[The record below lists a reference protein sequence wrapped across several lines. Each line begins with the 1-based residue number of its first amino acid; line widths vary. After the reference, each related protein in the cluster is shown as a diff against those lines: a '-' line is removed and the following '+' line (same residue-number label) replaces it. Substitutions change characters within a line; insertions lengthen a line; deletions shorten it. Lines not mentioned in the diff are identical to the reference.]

1 MKTIKQMFDIGN
13 GNERAGAIVFPDDYL
28 TNPEPMV
35 LLNWFHGKGEA
46 YYLSDVGP
54 VDKIFSN
61 GCPLVIAQ
69 AGGYSAVKDPIT
81 GKNYRFAVFG
91 LQGIVP
97 DGKPADQGWA
107 PTAEQSH
114 YAVVNTILKT
124 YNIDKNRIYPTGLSA
139 GGQEV
144 HYSLS
149 TPGIMEL
156 YAAGMPLSAA
166 AGLKPNYA
174 AMAGL
179 GIKVWGYH
187 GDSDKTCD
195 PKNTSVCAAQYNTLN
210 PGYYHLTIIDG
221 NDPLA
226 AVGRGH
232 GGWDKIYDLNN
243 RRIVKDI
250 NGKAYL
256 VNHAEWFLLCA
267 KGSTFIPEKIQ
278 SPEFTGQVVIPS
290 QPNTGSMA
298 TISAVATQVAGN
310 PKAFVLDGTASTGY
324 TSADWTVIKRPGTN
338 NPVLEGGRLDKIKLT
353 VSELDNGDWV
363 FRLKLYPSGLTKDV
377 GFTVG
382 GLTQP
387 IPEGPPPLP
396 PKIVAFVMTVNGKTY
411 NVYTDNTWN

>member
-1 MKTIKQMFDIGN
+1 MPKTIKQMFDIGN
-13 GNERAGAIVFPDDYL
+13 GNVRAGALVVPDDYL
-28 TNPEPMV
+28 TNPQPMPLIV
-35 LLNWFHGKGEA
+35 FSHGMGEA
-46 YYLSDVGP
+46 YYLSDTGTLT
-54 VDKIFSN
+54 KIFAN
-61 GCPLVIAQ
+61 GCPLVIAE
-69 AGGYSAVKDPIT
+69 AGGYNAVKDPISGIT
-81 GKNYRFAVFG
+81 FRFAVFG
-91 LQGIVP
+91 LQGII
-97 DGKPADQGWA
+97 PAGQSQGWA
-107 PTAEQSH
+107 PTAEQSA
-114 YAVVNTILKT
+114 YVVTNTILKT
-124 YNIDKNRIYPTGLSA
+124 YNIDKNRIYKTGLSA
-139 GGQEV
+139 GGQET

-179 GIKVWGYH
+179 GIKVFGYH
-187 GDSDKTCD
+187 GDSDKKCD

-232 GGWDKIYDLNN
+232 GGWAEEYSLSN
-243 RRIVKDI
+243 RRTVKDI
-250 NGKAYL
+250 NGKSYL

-267 KGSTFIPEKIQ
+267 KGSTFIPEKVQ
-278 SPEFTGQVVIPS
+278 SPEFTGQSTSSSS
-290 QPNTGSMA
+290 QTNTGSMA
-298 TISAVATQVAGN
+298 TISAIATPVAGN

-353 VSELDNGDWV
+353 VSELDNGDWT
-363 FRLKLYPSGLTKDV
+363 FRLRLYPSGLTKDV
-377 GFTVG
+377 TFTVG
-382 GLTQP
+382 SLTQP
-387 IPEGPPPLP
+387 IPDPLP
-396 PKIVAFVMTVNGKTY
+396 TIKTVAFVMTVNGKTY